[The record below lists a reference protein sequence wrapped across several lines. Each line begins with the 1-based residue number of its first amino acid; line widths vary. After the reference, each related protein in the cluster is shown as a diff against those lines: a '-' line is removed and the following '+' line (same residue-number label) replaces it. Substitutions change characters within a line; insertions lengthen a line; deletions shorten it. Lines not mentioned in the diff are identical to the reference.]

1 VADRPKFNEGTPLLG
16 LSTPPPIPSPLF
28 FPSSPCLNNP
38 STTPLAASFTGVPT
52 NLPSP
57 APLPTLA
64 PANAAALLPLGFT
77 GGSVKFIVTGGLM
90 PGGKNRP
97 ISSSSSESESPSS
110 LVEEGEG
117 SAQPYERAPDLETDK
132 GVARVVDAGGLKG

>member
-1 VADRPKFNEGTPLLG
+1 
-16 LSTPPPIPSPLF
+16 
-28 FPSSPCLNNP
+28 
-38 STTPLAASFTGVPT
+38 
-52 NLPSP
+52 
-57 APLPTLA
+57 
-64 PANAAALLPLGFT
+64 
-77 GGSVKFIVTGGLM
+77 M

-110 LVEEGEG
+110 LVEEEGEG